1 MINYKEL
8 TELAESSDEI
18 NVQIANKM
26 KYHKM
31 LNEESKQYCIHACVQ
46 TAL

>member
-18 NVQIANKM
+18 NVKIAKKM
-26 KYHKM
+26 EYYEM
-31 LNEESKQYCIHACVQ
+31 LSEESKQYCIHACV
-46 TAL
+46 